1 LVTRP
6 AREPIGKLIGAGE
19 RFELIKPH
27 IRQSPAV
34 PGFSFARS
42 NCLIADRQSACH
54 ASTRSFTRCNFAA
67 PETVRAFAHARI
79 IFRYAKY
86 FSLSQVDDITLPLCD
101 PKLVG
106 GGLP

>member
-1 LVTRP
+1 LVTKP
-6 AREPIGKLIGAGE
+6 AREPTGDLIGKVIGTGE

-27 IRQSPAV
+27 IRQSPAE

-67 PETVRAFAHARI
+67 PETVRAFAHARN
-79 IFRYAKY
+79 FFAKP
-86 FSLSQVDDITLPLCD
+86 SR
-101 PKLVG
+101 
-106 GGLP
+106 